1 MVSKRP
7 AGPVLQPDRTVEW
20 TLFLIVVITAA
31 AAFFLS
37 SPLLRSVTAAAAAHS
52 SLPESADTVL
62 SPEDPSTQIDTAEIF
77 KPSSL
82 QYLGPAEPSTEAE
95 LSPPEAAAVLP
106 SQVQIQQQEDR
117 ASLTARFSSG
127 SGLANRPVSLSAGT
141 SLADLEFLEADIT
154 GQEFLW
160 KGSSRQVLYYIG
172 NSRLQIT
179 LTLDQPAELQ
189 YPSLLMDESHSDPA
203 QINPDSSDSS
213 RISMQVTLPSRETAN
228 TSAAVPAGSPV
239 YLPMANDYH
248 SQVYETHLPNAC
260 GPAAVLIVLDYY
272 NLEDSLAEI
281 IELMRQVAPRQGG
294 YDPACQQNPVC
305 TSPELMARVFSDRYG
320 LIVQSR
326 SDWTLEDVHQALQR
340 GNPVIADIR
349 WFQQGGT
356 LGHFV
361 VIYGVDPDA
370 RTLTYHDPFTGADRT
385 STWEHF
391 STRWSGPVDVA
402 DPLQPDGFRLWG
414 MEIYPPP
421 AS

>member
-7 AGPVLQPDRTVEW
+7 AGPVLPPDRTVEW
-20 TLFLIVVITAA
+20 TLFLIVVMAAA

-62 SPEDPSTQIDTAEIF
+62 SPEGTLMQTGAAEIF

-82 QYLGPAEPSTEAE
+82 HLDPSEPSAEAE
-95 LSPPEAAAVLP
+95 LSLPAAAAVLP
-106 SQVQIQQQEDR
+106 SQVQIQQREDG
-117 ASLTARFSSG
+117 ASLTTRFSAG
-127 SGLANRPVSLSAGT
+127 SGLTDIPASLSAGA

-172 NSRLQIT
+172 NSQLQIT
-179 LTLDQPAELQ
+179 LTLDKPAELQ
-189 YPSLLMDESHSDPA
+189 YSSLLSDEGHLDAS
-203 QINPDSSDSS
+203 QINSNSSENS
-213 RISMQVTLPSRETAN
+213 RITMQITLPSRESAN
-228 TSAAVPAGSPV
+228 AAAAVPASSPV

-248 SQVYETHLPNAC
+248 SQIYETHLPNAC

-272 NLEDSLAEI
+272 NLENSLAEI
-281 IELMRQVAPRQGG
+281 IDLMRQVPPLQGG

-305 TSPELMARVFSDRYG
+305 TSPELMARVFSDHYN

-326 SDWTLEDVHQALQR
+326 SDWSLEDVHEALQR

-361 VIYGVDPDA
+361 VIYGVDPHA

-402 DPLQPDGFRLWG
+402 DPLQPDGFRFWG